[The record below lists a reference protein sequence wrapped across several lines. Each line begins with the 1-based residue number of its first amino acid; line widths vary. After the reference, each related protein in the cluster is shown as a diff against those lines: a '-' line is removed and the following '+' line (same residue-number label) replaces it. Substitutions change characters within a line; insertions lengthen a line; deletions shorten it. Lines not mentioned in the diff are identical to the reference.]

1 MNQYLAVTSNGLENL
16 LVEELTQ
23 LGITNA
29 KPVQAGVKFKATNEQ
44 IYRCCLWSRLASRFV
59 RVLSEFTC
67 QDDMDLYL
75 STTAVNWVN
84 QFHSSKR
91 FVVDFN
97 GTNREIR
104 NSQYGAMKVKD
115 AVVDCFEKKSLPR
128 PNISKENPDIRIHV
142 RLHRDKAILGVD
154 MVGSGLHQRGY
165 RPESGRA
172 PLRETLAAAI
182 LLRSGWDATK
192 PFLDPMCG
200 SGTLVIEAAMMAANM
215 APGVKRQK
223 WGFQALEDF
232 DAELWAEIK
241 SEANVQARRGL
252 KKVECKF

>member
-1 MNQYLAVTSNGLENL
+1 MHQYLAVTSNGLENL
-16 LVEELTQ
+16 LVEELTK

-29 KPVQAGVKFKATNEQ
+29 KPVQAGVRFKASNEQ

-67 QDDMDLYL
+67 NDDMDLYL
-75 STTAVNWVN
+75 ATSSVNWVN
-84 QFHSSKR
+84 QFHSSKM

-115 AVVDCFEKKSLPR
+115 AVVDSFEKKNLPR
-128 PNISKENPDIRIHV
+128 PSISKDRADLRIHV

-154 MVGSGLHQRGY
+154 MVGGGLHQRGY

-182 LLRSGWDATK
+182 ILRSGWSADK
-192 PFLDPMCG
+192 SLLDPMCG
-200 SGTLVIEAAMMAANM
+200 SGTLLIEAAMMAANM
-215 APGVKRQK
+215 APVSYTHLTLPTR
-223 WGFQALEDF
+223 
-232 DAELWAEIK
+232 
-241 SEANVQARRGL
+241 STV
-252 KKVECKF
+252 

>member
-115 AVVDCFEKKSLPR
+115 AIVDCFEKKSLPR
-128 PNISKENPDIRIHV
+128 PSISKENPDVRIHV
-142 RLHRDKAILGVD
+142 RLHRDKAILGLD

-200 SGTLVIEAAMMAANM
+200 
-215 APGVKRQK
+215 
-223 WGFQALEDF
+223 
-232 DAELWAEIK
+232 
-241 SEANVQARRGL
+241 
-252 KKVECKF
+252 